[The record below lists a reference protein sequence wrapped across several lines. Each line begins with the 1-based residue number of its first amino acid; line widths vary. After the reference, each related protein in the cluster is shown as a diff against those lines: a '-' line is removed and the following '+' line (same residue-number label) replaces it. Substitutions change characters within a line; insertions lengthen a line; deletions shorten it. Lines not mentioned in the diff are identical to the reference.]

1 MSGGVLRE
9 VRGRRGRLSSAAAR
23 YWKCYCVEESECT
36 NEQDV
41 VAADPAGALHHKC
54 REENER
60 AKARQ
65 RSFDGEE
72 KGEESVACRE
82 DGRSDEEGDWTVG
95 RLDGGLKSEEQSEDE
110 IPSQRHRPP
119 RRRQEFSP
127 NIYPRLRR
135 KTATSSSAVAGPSSR
150 GICWGETER
159 TRAISGIPWIRR
171 TCVLAAPPPPPP
183 PPPPPLPPRAVLS
196 NLSPDCSVPRTST
209 TLLFRPSLFASGL
222 HNIPLSL
229 ESRRSRGRGGT
240 LTAAGSR
247 EGPSQLSLPHL
258 GQREPPSSEVTDQP
272 PPPTSPPGV
281 GILRSALC
289 YARLCC
295 VRPLYPSTCLPWAAH
310 VPIQVERLPPPPQA
324 PPTAHSPRDQN
335 PASSP
340 ARRRAGDCPG
350 ASLLHGVALPVLN
363 PTWSPE
369 SPLGIPASC
378 AFLTEFARPP
388 RCRFSRDG
396 WKPPP
401 IIASGLGRQGYA
413 SSAISPRGPPLY
425 RGNHSEIKRHAQL
438 GRGVPPLLDFSTDSW
453 VGTDLSH
460 MDKSIDEHQVP
471 QRSGK

>member
-135 KTATSSSAVAGPSSR
+135 KTATSSSAVAGPVLEGNLLGGDRAYPCYFGDSEDSSDIALCR
-150 GICWGETER
+150 GPLQHSSFGR
-159 TRAISGIPWIRR
+159 VSLPRAYTTFLFPSSPVAREAEEEPSRPLDLVKDSLNSPSLTSGSGNLPALKSPIS
-171 TCVLAAPPPPPP
+171 
-183 PPPPPLPPRAVLS
+183 PLPQPLRRVLGFCEARS
-196 NLSPDCSVPRTST
+196 VTPDSAASD
-209 TLLFRPSLFASGL
+209 PSIHPPAYPGQLTY
-222 HNIPLSL
+222 PY
-229 ESRRSRGRGGT
+229 RSKD
-240 LTAAGSR
+240 S
-247 EGPSQLSLPHL
+247 
-258 GQREPPSSEVTDQP
+258 
-272 PPPTSPPGV
+272 
-281 GILRSALC
+281 
-289 YARLCC
+289 
-295 VRPLYPSTCLPWAAH
+295 
-310 VPIQVERLPPPPQA
+310 PPPQA
-324 PPTAHSPRDQN
+324 SPTAHSPRDQN

-350 ASLLHGVALPVLN
+350 GSLLHGVALPVLN